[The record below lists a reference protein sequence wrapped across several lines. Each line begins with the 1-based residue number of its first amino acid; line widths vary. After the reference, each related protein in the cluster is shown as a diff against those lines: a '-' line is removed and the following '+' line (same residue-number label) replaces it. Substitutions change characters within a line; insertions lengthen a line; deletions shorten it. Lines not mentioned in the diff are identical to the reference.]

1 MDDQQQLSNQIQ
13 QGDENRRWYQFILH
27 HINNINNGID
37 DGLQDVI
44 LWRDNNDW
52 YKPTIVTDAVDDDVP
67 TRLPYTRPWR
77 RGEGII
83 TLTHF
88 THDFYNRLRALHSD
102 RLATPGFWMRTDEE
116 ILNLEDE
123 VVTSMFKEESL
134 DIIGRNGYDR
144 GGELDEW
151 LDRKK
156 RELTIETIQL

>member
-1 MDDQQQLSNQIQ
+1 MDDQQQLINQIQ
-13 QGDENRRWYQFILH
+13 QGNENSGWYQWISH

-44 LWRDNNDW
+44 VWRDTNEW
-52 YKPTIVTDAVDDDVP
+52 YKPTIDAEALDDDVP

-77 RGEGII
+77 RGESI
-83 TLTHF
+83 TLRHMRN
-88 THDFYNRLRALHSD
+88 DFYNRLRALHSD
-102 RLATPGFWMRTDEE
+102 RLATPGFWMGTDEE

-123 VVTSMFKEESL
+123 VVASMFKEESL

>member
-1 MDDQQQLSNQIQ
+1 MVAGCLPNTYHEYSV
-13 QGDENRRWYQFILH
+13 
-27 HINNINNGID
+27 NINNGID

-77 RGEGII
+77 REEGII
-83 TLTHF
+83 TLRHF
-88 THDFYNRLRALHSD
+88 TLDFYNRLRALHSD
-102 RLATPGFWMRTDEE
+102 RLATPGFWMGTDEE

-123 VVTSMFKEESL
+123 VVASIFEEESIN
-134 DIIGRNGYDR
+134 IIGSNGYDR